1 MALSLV
7 KRLSLALVALAVPA
21 ALWAATTP
29 NAPEPSA
36 SPSLAGQLLV
46 ASPSIGDPRFAQ
58 TVIVM
63 VRHDHTGAMGLVIN
77 RPVGEQPL
85 ARLLEAFGANAEG
98 AAGSVRVFVGG
109 PVQPELGFVLHSA
122 EYKRPETVP
131 IDTRFAMTASRDI
144 FRDMAAGSGPKQS
157 LFALGYSG
165 WGPGQLEGELKVG
178 VWFTAPADP
187 ALVFGADRDKVWE
200 LAVERRTRD
209 L

>member
-1 MALSLV
+1 M
-7 KRLSLALVALAVPA
+7 ALAVPA
-21 ALWAATTP
+21 SLWAATTP

-36 SPSLAGQLLV
+36 PPSLVGQLLV
-46 ASPSIGDPRFAQ
+46 ASPSMGDRRFAQ
-58 TVIVM
+58 TVILM

-85 ARLLEAFGANAEG
+85 ARLLEAFGAGAEG

-122 EYKRPETVP
+122 EYKRPETVS
-131 IDTRFAMTASRDI
+131 IDARFAMTASRDI
-144 FRDMAAGSGPKQS
+144 FRDMATGSGPKKS
-157 LFALGYSG
+157 LFTFGYSG

-178 VWFTAPADP
+178 AWFTAPADT
-187 ALVFGADRDKVWE
+187 ALVFDTDRDKVWE
-200 LAVERRTRD
+200 IAVERRTRD